1 MPVPVLGIDLGTTN
15 SVVAV
20 FDGTSVRVIEDPING
35 KLTPSVV
42 SFHPSGDV
50 LIGKPARER
59 RVIDAANTIFSIKRL
74 IGLPY
79 KSPILR
85 QAQQRFPFKLVEGP
99 ADSILARARGKSYTL
114 PEISALV
121 LGRLRKT
128 AENELGETCTDA
140 VLAVPANFNELQR
153 TATRDAA
160 RIAGL
165 NVLRIINEP
174 TAAALA
180 YGYGSGKRERIAVY
194 DFGGGTFDI
203 SVLDLAGDVFEVV
216 ATAGDPYLGG
226 DDVDNLIA
234 KKIVRFFLQRFRI
247 DLSVHPDTYERLQV
261 AAEWLKCEL
270 TEQEKALVYAE
281 DIAHGDQG
289 VPLDLEFELDRQQLE
304 QIAFPLIGRS
314 FDKCEE
320 ALRIAGVR
328 PPQLQ
333 RVILV
338 GGSTRAPQVRRMVSE
353 YFEQEP
359 MTSVDPDLV
368 VAYGAA
374 LQGHALVMA
383 RAKKRVIS
391 ERPAATPVSN
401 VSGAEPFGYKQPP
414 RYRPGDLDW
423 VLQEEAPEEPV
434 TEVAPRPVGTPL
446 ASVTRPPAPARAA
459 PPSPPIAPE
468 ASAPA
473 PAERRTAPEPPP
485 AQAPSLRP
493 PLLLDVTPR
502 TLGVVAAG
510 GYCED
515 VIERNS
521 PVPTEQTRIF
531 ATSQD
536 GQTEVQIR
544 IYQGEGRRIE
554 QNQELGVIYLLGLTP
569 ARRGRVQIE
578 VTFIIDADGILGVG
592 ARDMVTG
599 QQKRARISLRGQ
611 LSDAEV
617 AKLRERHAKL
627 TSGG

>member
-1 MPVPVLGIDLGTTN
+1 MPPPVLGIDLGTTN

-20 FDGTSVRVIEDPING
+20 SDGTSVRVIEDPING

-42 SFHPSGDV
+42 SFHPSGEV
-50 LIGKPARER
+50 LVGKPARER

-79 KSPILR
+79 KSPMLR
-85 QAQQRFPFKLVEGP
+85 QAQHRFPFKLVEGP
-99 ADSILARARGKSYTL
+99 ADSILARARAKSYTL

-121 LGRLRKT
+121 LGRLRKI
-128 AENELGETCTDA
+128 AQNELGETCTDA
-140 VLAVPANFNELQR
+140 VVTVPANFNDLQR

-180 YGYGSGKRERIAVY
+180 YGYGSDRRERVAVY
-194 DFGGGTFDI
+194 DLGGGTFDI

-226 DDVDNLIA
+226 DDVDNMVA
-234 KKIVRFFLQRFRI
+234 EKMVKFFLERFRI
-247 DLSVHPDTYERLQV
+247 DLSVHPDTYERLRV

-289 VPLDLEFELDRQQLE
+289 LPLDLEFELDRKTLE
-304 QIAFPLIGRS
+304 MMAFPLIGRS

-320 ALRIAGVR
+320 ALRIAGTR
-328 PPQLQ
+328 PPQVQ

-338 GGSTRAPQVRRMVSE
+338 GGSTRAPQVRKMVAE

-359 MTSVDPDLV
+359 MTDVDPDLV
-368 VAYGAA
+368 VAHGAA

-383 RAKKRVIS
+383 RAKKRV
-391 ERPAATPVSN
+391 AAPSRAAAPVSEA
-401 VSGAEPFGYKQPP
+401 SGAEPSAYEQAPRFQPSE
-414 RYRPGDLDW
+414 LDW
-423 VLQEEAPEEPV
+423 VLKEEAAEEPV
-434 TEVAPRPVGTPL
+434 TKVAARSVGVP
-446 ASVTRPPAPARAA
+446 AEPEPGPPAAARAA
-459 PPSPPIAPE
+459 APMPPTSPRAF
-468 ASAPA
+468 APA
-473 PAERRTAPEPPP
+473 PRERRVTPAPIA
-485 AQAPSLRP
+485 AQAPVSRA

-510 GYCED
+510 GYCEE

-521 PVPTEQTRIF
+521 AVPTEQTRIF

-544 IYQGEGRRIE
+544 IYQGEARRIE
-554 QNQELGVIYLLGLTP
+554 QNQELGVIDLLGLTP
-569 ARRGRVQIE
+569 APRGRVQIE

-617 AKLRERHAKL
+617 AKLQQRHAKL